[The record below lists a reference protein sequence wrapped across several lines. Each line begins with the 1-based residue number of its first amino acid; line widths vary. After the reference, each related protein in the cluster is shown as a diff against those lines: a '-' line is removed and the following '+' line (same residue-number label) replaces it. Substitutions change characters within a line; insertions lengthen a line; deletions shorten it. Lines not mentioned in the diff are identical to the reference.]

1 MFKSVASNWI
11 LNLLQMA
18 VLLVLSPFVLKHLGG
33 EQNGLWATIVSY
45 TGVLSLLILGVPMA
59 SVRAIATAAA
69 QKDEDALRRALS
81 TCLGI
86 CLFLGA
92 SAILVAGLLYLV
104 FEQGVLQGEAGRGL
118 APQLLSDARLAFG
131 IVGIQVACGFAM
143 RLPYGVLEAFGDFGL
158 RNLVMAGELALRFT
172 LTTLLL
178 SWRAELPVLALV
190 QVGCMLAEFAAALW
204 ILRRRHP
211 ALSFSL
217 AHFDRAAVRPIL
229 GFSVFALL
237 LNVGSLL
244 AFRLDAMVI
253 GSNLPAQ
260 SATDFDV
267 GNKFFDP
274 LMQLLIGVGAV
285 IMPLAARLS
294 AAGNTSELG
303 ATFLKWSK
311 ISLSIVLAVGLYL
324 AVLGPAFVGWWMGPE
339 YEARS
344 GLVLQIL
351 MLSFLVYLPVRGVAL
366 PILMGLGKPRAPA
379 LALLVMGLA
388 NLAISLALVR
398 PLGTVGVALGTAIP
412 NLFFAVY
419 VLHLACRE
427 LAIPPAHYL
436 SRVVLRCAIG
446 ALLPLA
452 LLLFLE
458 HGLHVRGFLP
468 LLAAG
473 LASTLVF
480 ALTWLFFVLRGDP
493 DLDLLARLRARRAP
507 AHD

>member
-69 QKDEDALRRALS
+69 QKDEHALRRAVS

-92 SAILVAGLLYLV
+92 CAIVVAGLLYLA
-104 FEQGVLQGEAGRGL
+104 FEHGVLRGEAGHAL
-118 APQLLSDARLAFG
+118 APQVLADARLAFA

-143 RLPYGVLEAFGDFGL
+143 RLPYGILEAHGDFGL

-178 SWRAELPVLALV
+178 RWRAELPVLALV
-190 QVGCMLAEFAAALW
+190 QVGCMLAEFGAALW

-211 ALSFSL
+211 GLSFSL
-217 AHFDRAAVRPIL
+217 AHFERAEVRSIL

-294 AAGNTSELG
+294 AAGRTAELR
-303 ATFLKWSK
+303 ATFLKWSR
-311 ISLSIVLAVGLYL
+311 ISLALVLLVGLYL

-339 YEARS
+339 YEQRS

-379 LALLVMGLA
+379 LALLVMGLV
-388 NLAISLALVR
+388 NLVISLALVH
-398 PLGTVGVALGTAIP
+398 PLGIVGVALGTAIP
-412 NLFFAVY
+412 NLFFAVH
-419 VLHLACRE
+419 VLRLACRE
-427 LAIPPAHYL
+427 LDIPLAHFL
-436 SRVVLRCAIG
+436 AQVVLRPALG
-446 ALLPLA
+446 ALVPLA
-452 LLLFLE
+452 LLLCLE
-458 HGLHVRGFLP
+458 HVLHVRGFLP
-468 LLAAG
+468 LFAAG
-473 LASTLVF
+473 LASSLVF
-480 ALTWLFFVLRGDP
+480 ALTWFLFVLRGDP
-493 DLDLLARLRARRAP
+493 ELDLFARLRARRAR
-507 AHD
+507 ARG